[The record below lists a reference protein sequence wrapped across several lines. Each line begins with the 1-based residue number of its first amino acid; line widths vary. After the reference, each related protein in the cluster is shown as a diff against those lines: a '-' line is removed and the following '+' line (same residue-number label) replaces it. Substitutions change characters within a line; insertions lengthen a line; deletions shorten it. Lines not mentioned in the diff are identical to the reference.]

1 VKVIGIEEANL
12 EECVRDA
19 QHDRVVLMRK
29 GKPIALL
36 VGVKGLD
43 LEQIELGHS
52 EEFWT
57 LIRER
62 RRQKTMSRT
71 QLEERLAEPEAARK
85 KGESEPPAGDVGD
98 GTGDFRD
105 STK

>member
-1 VKVIGIEEANL
+1 VKVIGIEQANL

-29 GKPIALL
+29 DKPVAVL

-52 EEFWT
+52 DEFWT
-57 LIRER
+57 LMKQR
-62 RRQKTMSRT
+62 RQQKTMTRA
-71 QLEERLAEPEAARK
+71 QLEERLADSEVAEPSK
-85 KGESEPPAGDVGD
+85 KVQD
-98 GTGDFRD
+98 
-105 STK
+105 KK